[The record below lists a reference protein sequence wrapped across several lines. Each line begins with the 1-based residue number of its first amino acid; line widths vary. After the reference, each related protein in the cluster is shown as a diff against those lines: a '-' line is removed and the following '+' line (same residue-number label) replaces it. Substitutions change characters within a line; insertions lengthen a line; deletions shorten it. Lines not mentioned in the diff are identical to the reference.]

1 MSFFRLFGKSHHREW
16 RKPGHETHEILL
28 SANDPHAQEFAAA
41 LQKVNVDVCVVP
53 NVNKWLEDAVAVR
66 AVAHDGK
73 KYQARIAI
81 VRGAPSGE
89 LALQVAGVLSIAF
102 ASNFTQ
108 RQLKLALKHAMPASP
123 K

>member
-1 MSFFRLFGKSHHREW
+1 MSVFRLFSKSRHREW

-28 SANDPHAQEFAAA
+28 SANDPNAAA
-41 LQKVNVDVCVVP
+41 LRKVNVDVCVVP
-53 NVNKWLEDAVAVR
+53 NVNKWLEEAVAVR
-66 AVAHDGK
+66 AIAHDGK

-108 RQLKLALKHAMPASP
+108 RQLKLALKHALPASP

>member
-1 MSFFRLFGKSHHREW
+1 MSLINIFRKSRHREG

-28 SANDPHAQEFAAA
+28 SANDPNAEEFARA
-41 LQKVNVDVCVVP
+41 LRGVNVDVCVLA
-53 NVNKWLEDAVAVR
+53 NINKWLEETVAVR
-66 AVAHDGK
+66 AIAHDGK
-73 KYQARIAI
+73 MYQARIAI
-81 VRGAPSGE
+81 IRGAPSGE

-108 RQLKLALKHAMPASP
+108 RQLKLAVKHAMPASP

>member
-1 MSFFRLFGKSHHREW
+1 MSLIGLFRKSRHREW

-28 SANDPHAQEFAAA
+28 SANDPHAEEFAQA
-41 LQKVNVDVCVVP
+41 LRAVHVDVCVLP
-53 NVNKWLEDAVAVR
+53 NINKWIEDTVAIR
-66 AVAHDGK
+66 AIANDGK

-89 LALQVAGVLSIAF
+89 LALQAAGVLSNAF
-102 ASNFTQ
+102 ASQFTQ
-108 RQLKLALKHAMPASP
+108 RQLKLALKHALPASP

>member
-1 MSFFRLFGKSHHREW
+1 MSLIGLFRKSRNREW

-28 SANDPHAQEFAAA
+28 SANDPNAEEFAQA
-41 LQKVNVDVCVVP
+41 LRAVNVDVCVLP
-53 NVNKWLEDAVAVR
+53 NITKWLEETVAVR
-66 AVAHDGK
+66 AIANDGK

-102 ASNFTQ
+102 ASKFTQ
-108 RQLKLALKHAMPASP
+108 RQQKLALKHAMPAAP

>member
-1 MSFFRLFGKSHHREW
+1 MSLIGLFRKSRNREW

-28 SANDPHAQEFAAA
+28 SANDPNAEEFAQA
-41 LQKVNVDVCVVP
+41 LRAVNVDVCVLP
-53 NVNKWLEDAVAVR
+53 NINKWLEETVAVR
-66 AVAHDGK
+66 AIANDGK

-102 ASNFTQ
+102 ASKFTQ
-108 RQLKLALKHAMPASP
+108 RQLKLALKHALPASP

>member
-1 MSFFRLFGKSHHREW
+1 MSIFRLFRKSRHREW
-16 RKPGHETHEILL
+16 RKPGFETHEILL
-28 SANDPHAQEFAAA
+28 SANDPHAEEFAAA
-41 LQKVNVDVCVVP
+41 LRSVNVDVCVLS
-53 NVNKWLEDAVAVR
+53 NINKWLEETVAIR
-66 AVAHDGK
+66 AIAYDGK

>member
-1 MSFFRLFGKSHHREW
+1 MSIPNFYSYK
-16 RKPGHETHEILL
+16 
-28 SANDPHAQEFAAA
+28 ANDPNAEEFAQA
-41 LQKVNVDVCVVP
+41 LRAVNVDVCVLP
-53 NVNKWLEDAVAVR
+53 NINKWLEETVAVR
-66 AVAHDGK
+66 AIANDGK

-102 ASNFTQ
+102 ASKFTQ
-108 RQLKLALKHAMPASP
+108 RQLKLALKHAMPAAP

>member
-1 MSFFRLFGKSHHREW
+1 MSVFRLFSKSRHREW

-28 SANDPHAQEFAAA
+28 SANDPNAQEFASA
-41 LQKVNVDVCVVP
+41 LRKVNVDVCVVP
-53 NVNKWLEDAVAVR
+53 NVNKWLEEAVAVR
-66 AVAHDGK
+66 AIAHDGK

-108 RQLKLALKHAMPASP
+108 RQLKLALKHALPASP